1 MQVKDSGKLKI
12 LDMSFFLDQQFVTR
26 CSVAVHMS
34 FNNSYQMRETL
45 TLNYEHRQVVNS
57 WFVSTGH
64 VM

>member
-1 MQVKDSGKLKI
+1 MHKRQWEAENIGYVL
-12 LDMSFFLDQQFVTR
+12 FFLDQQFVTR

-45 TLNYEHRQVVNS
+45 NEHRQVVNS

>member
-12 LDMSFFLDQQFVTR
+12 LDMSFFGSTI
-26 CSVAVHMS
+26 CYSVAVHMS

-57 WFVSTGH
+57 WFVSTGR